1 MEHVVT
7 SRDHGRMSENNAAAL
22 TPPKLF
28 TMEEAAEILRVSR
41 EYLYRMRQRGE
52 LVAVK
57 FGRRTLVEAAEI
69 DRVIA
74 ANRAA

>member
-1 MEHVVT
+1 
-7 SRDHGRMSENNAAAL
+7 MSENTAGQQ
-22 TPPKLF
+22 PPVLH

-41 EYLYRMRQRGE
+41 EYLYRMKKNGD
-52 LVAVK
+52 LIVVK
-57 FGRRTLVEAAEI
+57 FGRRTLVEATEI

>member
-1 MEHVVT
+1 
-7 SRDHGRMSENNAAAL
+7 MSENDVAAEP
-22 TPPKLF
+22 PPKLY
-28 TMEEAAEILRVSR
+28 TMEETAEILRVSR
-41 EYLYRMRQRGE
+41 EYLYRMRSRGE

>member
-1 MEHVVT
+1 
-7 SRDHGRMSENNAAAL
+7 MSENNAGGLA
-22 TPPKLF
+22 PPKLY

-57 FGRRTLVEAAEI
+57 FGRRTLVEATEI

-74 ANRAA
+74 AARAA

>member
-1 MEHVVT
+1 
-7 SRDHGRMSENNAAAL
+7 MSEKNGAASV
-22 TPPKLF
+22 PPVLY
-28 TMEEAAEILRVSR
+28 TMEEAAEVLRVSR

-52 LVAVK
+52 LIVVK
-57 FGRRTLVEAAEI
+57 FGRRTLVEATEI

>member
-1 MEHVVT
+1 MSYLQE
-7 SRDHGRMSENNAAAL
+7 SMGGMSENNAAAM
-22 TPPKLF
+22 PPVLY

-74 ANRAA
+74 AARAA

>member
-1 MEHVVT
+1 
-7 SRDHGRMSENNAAAL
+7 MSANDAAPVPL
-22 TPPKLF
+22 LY
-28 TMEEAAEILRVSR
+28 TMEEAADILRVSR

-52 LVAVK
+52 LIVVK
-57 FGRRTLVEAAEI
+57 FGRRTLVEATEI

>member
-1 MEHVVT
+1 
-7 SRDHGRMSENNAAAL
+7 MSENEAAT
-22 TPPKLF
+22 TPLLY

-41 EYLYRMRQRGE
+41 EYLYRMRQRGQ
-52 LVAVK
+52 LVVVK

-74 ANRAA
+74 AARAA

>member
-1 MEHVVT
+1 
-7 SRDHGRMSENNAAAL
+7 MSENDAAPTAPL
-22 TPPKLF
+22 LY
-28 TMEEAAEILRVSR
+28 TMEETAERLRVSR
-41 EYLYRMRQRGE
+41 EYLYRMRKNGD
-52 LVAVK
+52 LIVVK